1 MSIAVVI
8 RDQIKAIDPRAL
20 MAWGAKDLVNMGDGL
35 KFKSSGMC
43 RWKGYVYVKYNEGKD
58 LYDIDFFKIRGI
70 DLKYVKKLEG
80 IYVED
85 LVNVIDEVVG

>member
-1 MSIAVVI
+1 V
-8 RDQIKAIDPRAL
+8 
-20 MAWGAKDLVNMGDGL
+20 
-35 KFKSSGMC
+35 
-43 RWKGYVYVKYNEGKD
+43 
-58 LYDIDFFKIRGI
+58 IRGI